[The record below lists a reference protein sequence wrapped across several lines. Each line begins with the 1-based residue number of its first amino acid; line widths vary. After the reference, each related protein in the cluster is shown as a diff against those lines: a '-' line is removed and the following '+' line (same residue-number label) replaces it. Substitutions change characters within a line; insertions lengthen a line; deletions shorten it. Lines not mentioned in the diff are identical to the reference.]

1 MAKQRLVD
9 FRGGINEKVSPHMI
23 GDSQGQNAVDIDFST
38 VRLEGRNTIDTTNSA
53 SGSFLYDPGDGV
65 TDPRFVS
72 IYPTDTTG
80 TPSPY
85 IEYSSDFAVWNRDL
99 YVAKGA
105 PVKHDSSG
113 NLVAVASSDHT
124 GQTVRFLDGATTAQT
139 LSFNAPSAVTATL
152 SDANYTTI
160 IVPAL
165 DEIPA
170 AAGSGQTGI
179 VTTGATNTSN
189 YSVINYQ
196 LIPTYS
202 QYGTEQVAAGGR
214 TIYRKSGATTDYYI
228 GGTGSSSFTGEVS
241 GYFYTR
247 SNDSI
252 QSSTIGVHTS
262 NMSTFSMTSTG
273 GVDTGRNFVQGNAHG
288 VTQNGVQF
296 YSYSSSLG
304 SNLYGQAYSI
314 ANSPIVTGTPS
325 QTFVGVNFGPGAVTT
340 SNYTQLNGTS
350 LTYSFNS
357 SNWRDSDFRTGTS
370 TQYFN
375 RYSGS
380 NGTIYYAPQN
390 STTINGVALT
400 ANNFY
405 TQSGGGT
412 SSQPQSEYVRLR
424 WDRNTI
430 ASLPYSSFNT
440 HQRYVQKWTSG
451 ALNLFVSRTQGTY
464 PYGTIYISTN
474 YGSASGRAGVWL
486 GTTSLQYF
494 QCWANGK
501 FFAMQ
506 SNGDLQ
512 QYNLSTGSVIA
523 NTYMSN
529 ADVLNIVWFR
539 CRGLSGN
546 NGGFSTNTLNFY
558 ITNVSNTATY
568 YDFLEQDDGL
578 GTAKWYSSGGT
589 LLFTQTNLTSGMYN
603 DTVGYTDSSGW
614 KYTIPNWQTVTPSTV
629 EPTGVPNRNW
639 DRVTQMY
646 EYASGETRN
655 KTITV
660 NVDYTYSA
668 HTRSESQT
676 SYWTYPTQQ
685 ATATRYSFPSNMT
698 YSVWSDTIPAGTVIP
713 ATDAFTYDDA
723 RTKIYQRNTSS
734 GTPTVINDESRG
746 NNWLGQGR
754 AFSGAD
760 AASAYGYFLKT
771 VRGSNNLPTLSNA
784 EIRAT
789 PSGTDVMTGD
799 ALHTPQRINF
809 TITDPTDQ
817 SGAPDAYRLYRKD
830 NGGTVDLGY
839 IKPSRLNSTAY
850 STDISFSFNSTNKTV
865 TISNLLTASKYRI
878 KWWAY
883 QQSRVSSITVGSGS
897 ANTAIAAKSNTTG
910 FSFDGSSSI
919 VIQLATSPS
928 GDVRMFA
935 CDFWLEES
943 VLPGP
948 DAASLLDDTFAVIK
962 CYDVLHDTAYDQLDA
977 DNDGTPD
984 DVAQTIQGTSDF
996 LDLFAANLLNDGLGS
1011 SSAVSAPDYCKFF
1024 KESNNF
1030 FFAVG
1035 TSFTTNTLYGGS
1047 GNTNKK
1053 GSYLF
1058 VSEYNDPTTW
1068 YASGYVQFDSEITGL
1083 HTYPGEMIVW
1093 TENGTYRVTGSR
1105 YDQMRKTKLATT
1117 EGMPE
1122 GQHRTAVLV
1131 NNYLVWMSQSGICV
1145 YDGRGVANLTR
1156 GRFNDFG
1163 FTDAQKRHAKYDL
1176 SDAVGTALHAGQYE
1190 GIYYLVGSDEAGFAV
1205 DFNLEG
1211 FPVSRVDLKEGA
1223 AENTTTPPVL
1233 FYNPRENQLLSRRG
1247 RIAEGSGN
1255 NTWTY
1260 KTREFDGGAFG
1271 SLKLVKSVVVNGSG
1285 SGKIQVYLDGQ
1296 PAFLDN
1302 AFKFDLA
1309 GQTYLIKSVPD
1320 QLLQTQFEFYYNG
1333 TVIRSKGGSY
1343 VPDTANNESG
1353 DIAEGATWSIDAGVA
1368 PDANG
1373 PAWNV
1378 TFESTPS
1385 HTDTH
1390 STGSGNTAINWTNTY
1405 YAVKNNLLVNVPLD
1419 VSIDYSPNNSTQ
1431 PARIYV
1437 PASPTNNTYKVPIVD
1452 VWSIEVI
1459 DWNGK
1464 IDWIDTEYEMVST

>member
-23 GDSQGQNAVDIDFST
+23 GDTQGQDAVDIDFST
-38 VRLEGRNTIDTTNSA
+38 VRLEGRNTIDTTNNA

-65 TDPRFVS
+65 TDSRFVS

-80 TPSPY
+80 NPSPY

-105 PVKHDSSG
+105 PVAHDSSG
-113 NLVAVASSDHT
+113 NLVAVASTDHT
-124 GQTVRFLDGATTAQT
+124 GQTIRFLDGATTAQT

-152 SDANYTTI
+152 SDANYATI
-160 IVPAL
+160 LVPAL

-202 QYGTEQVAAGGR
+202 QYGTEEAAAGGR
-214 TIYRKSGATTDYYI
+214 TIYRKSGASTNYYI
-228 GGTGSSSFTGEVS
+228 GGTGSSSFSGEVS

-247 SNDSI
+247 ANDSI
-252 QSSTIGVHTS
+252 QSSSIGVHTS
-262 NMSTFSMTSTG
+262 NLTTFSMTSTG
-273 GVDTGRNFVQGNAHG
+273 GVDTGRNFVQGSAHG

-304 SNLYGQAYSI
+304 SNLYGQASSV
-314 ANSPIVTGTPS
+314 ANSPIVTGTPN
-325 QTFVGVNFGPGAVTT
+325 QTFVGVNFSGAVTT
-340 SNYTQLNGTS
+340 TNYTQLNGTS
-350 LTYSFNS
+350 LTYSFYS

-390 STTINGVALT
+390 NVTINGVALS
-400 ANNFY
+400 ANHFY
-405 TQSGGGT
+405 TQGGGGT
-412 SSQPQSEYVRLR
+412 SNQTQQEYVRLR
-424 WDRNTI
+424 WERDVI
-430 ASLPYSSFNT
+430 ASYPYTSPTSYPTCRKWYYSINNHNIFECNTTSSNTTAFIFIGT
-440 HQRYVQKWTSG
+440 HQGSG
-451 ALNLFVSRTQGTY
+451 G
-464 PYGTIYISTN
+464 
-474 YGSASGRAGVWL
+474 GRAGL
-486 GTTSLQYF
+486 YSHQSFSFF
-494 QCWANGK
+494 QLWANGK
-501 FFAMQ
+501 FYEKDA
-506 SNGDLQ
+506 NGDFRE
-512 QYNLSTGSVIA
+512 YNLTTGSYA
-523 NTYMSN
+523 NAWLSD

-539 CRGLSGN
+539 FAGTSGN
-546 NGGFSTNTLNFY
+546 SLSIPTTIQHYFLTGGSSGTF
-558 ITNVSNTATY
+558 
-568 YDFLEQDDGL
+568 YDFAKKDDTY
-578 GTAKWYSSGGT
+578 GTAKWYSSSSGA
-589 LLFTQTNLTSGMYN
+589 LLHTETQKTSGVY
-603 DTVGYTDSSGW
+603 TAAGQAFTDSNGW
-614 KYTIPNWQTVTPSTV
+614 EYTIPDPASVTPSTID
-629 EPTGVPNRNW
+629 PTGASRTML
-639 DRVTQMY
+639 VTQMY
-646 EYASGETRN
+646 EYSTGQTRN
-655 KTITV
+655 KTTTV

-698 YSVWSDTIPAGTVIP
+698 YSVWSDTIPAGTVTP

-883 QQSRVSSITVGSGS
+883 QQSQVSSITVGSGS

-919 VIQLATSPS
+919 VIQLATSTS
-928 GDVRMFA
+928 GDARMFA

-943 VLPGP
+943 VLAGS

-962 CYDVLHDTAYDQLDA
+962 CYDVLHDTAFDQLDT

-984 DVAQTIQGTSDF
+984 DVAQTIEDTSDF

-1035 TSFTTNTLYGGS
+1035 TEFTAATFYGGS

-1105 YDQMRKTKLATT
+1105 YDQMRKTKLATI

-1131 NNYLVWMSQSGICV
+1131 NNYLVWMSQSGICI
-1145 YDGRGVANLTR
+1145 YDGRGVTNLTR

-1190 GIYYLVGSDEAGFAV
+1190 GIYYLVGSDETGFAV

-1233 FYNPRENQLLSRRG
+1233 LYNPRENQLLSRRG
-1247 RIAEGSGN
+1247 RVAEGSGN

-1285 SGKIQVYLDGQ
+1285 SGKIQIYLDGV
-1296 PAFLDN
+1296 AVFSGT
-1302 AFKFDLA
+1302 
-1309 GQTYLIKSVPD
+1309 GQ
-1320 QLLQTQFEFYYNG
+1320 
-1333 TVIRSKGGSY
+1333 
-1343 VPDTANNESG
+1343 
-1353 DIAEGATWSIDAGVA
+1353 DI
-1368 PDANG
+1368 
-1373 PAWNV
+1373 
-1378 TFESTPS
+1378 
-1385 HTDTH
+1385 
-1390 STGSGNTAINWTNTY
+1390 
-1405 YAVKNNLLVNVPLD
+1405 
-1419 VSIDYSPNNSTQ
+1419 SIDYSPNNSTQ

-1437 PASPTNNTYKVPIVD
+1437 PASPTNNTYKVPIAD
-1452 VWSIEVI
+1452 VWSVEIT
-1459 DWNGK
+1459 DWDGK
-1464 IDWIDTEYEMVST
+1464 IDWIDTEYEMVSA

>member
-1 MAKQRLVD
+1 M
-9 FRGGINEKVSPHMI
+9 
-23 GDSQGQNAVDIDFST
+23 
-38 VRLEGRNTIDTTNSA
+38 
-53 SGSFLYDPGDGV
+53 
-65 TDPRFVS
+65 
-72 IYPTDTTG
+72 
-80 TPSPY
+80 
-85 IEYSSDFAVWNRDL
+85 
-99 YVAKGA
+99 
-105 PVKHDSSG
+105 
-113 NLVAVASSDHT
+113 
-124 GQTVRFLDGATTAQT
+124 
-139 LSFNAPSAVTATL
+139 
-152 SDANYTTI
+152 
-160 IVPAL
+160 
-165 DEIPA
+165 
-170 AAGSGQTGI
+170 
-179 VTTGATNTSN
+179 
-189 YSVINYQ
+189 
-196 LIPTYS
+196 
-202 QYGTEQVAAGGR
+202 
-214 TIYRKSGATTDYYI
+214 
-228 GGTGSSSFTGEVS
+228 TGS
-241 GYFYTR
+241 
-247 SNDSI
+247 
-252 QSSTIGVHTS
+252 
-262 NMSTFSMTSTG
+262 
-273 GVDTGRNFVQGNAHG
+273 
-288 VTQNGVQF
+288 
-296 YSYSSSLG
+296 
-304 SNLYGQAYSI
+304 
-314 ANSPIVTGTPS
+314 PS
-325 QTFVGVNFGPGAVTT
+325 QTFVGVNFSGAVTT
-340 SNYTQLNGTS
+340 TNFSDLNGTS
-350 LTYSFNS
+350 LTYGLYST
-357 SNWRDSDFRTGTS
+357 NWRDSDQSGRTGTS

-375 RYSGS
+375 RYNGS

-390 STTINGVALT
+390 SVTINGVALT
-400 ANNFY
+400 ANHFY
-405 TQSGGGT
+405 TQSGGGSTTQQQTQTEYPPASENGWMWIRRFTTIYQKLNYNDSYWNENNNHLMIVRNGSIVHSNTYAGTSVMRYPQNTMYKRGALMSTIAGYGSYYEVIEWTSADLGWIRIFYDGAYIYTPAPSYTYADAT
-412 SSQPQSEYVRLR
+412 SSSGQTAV
-424 WDRNTI
+424 TI
-430 ASLPYSSFNT
+430 NGYTYTRGT
-440 HQRYVQKWTSG
+440 HVQTYYDG
-451 ALNLFVSRTQGTY
+451 VTQ
-464 PYGTIYISTN
+464 
-474 YGSASGRAGVWL
+474 
-486 GTTSLQYF
+486 
-494 QCWANGK
+494 
-501 FFAMQ
+501 
-506 SNGDLQ
+506 
-512 QYNLSTGSVIA
+512 
-523 NTYMSN
+523 
-529 ADVLNIVWFR
+529 
-539 CRGLSGN
+539 GN
-546 NGGFSTNTLNFY
+546 NGLSTTENYKIASRST
-558 ITNVSNTATY
+558 TVSV
-568 YDFLEQDDGL
+568 
-578 GTAKWYSSGGT
+578 S
-589 LLFTQTNLTSGMYN
+589 
-603 DTVGYTDSSGW
+603 
-614 KYTIPNWQTVTPSTV
+614 
-629 EPTGVPNRNW
+629 VP
-639 DRVTQMY
+639 
-646 EYASGETRN
+646 
-655 KTITV
+655 
-660 NVDYTYSA
+660 VDYTYSA
-668 HTRSESQT
+668 HTRSETQT

-698 YSVWSDTIPAGTVIP
+698 YSVWSDTIPAGTVTP

-850 STDISFSFNSTNKTV
+850 STDISFSFNSTNKTI

-883 QQSRVSSITVGSGS
+883 QQSRVGSITVGSGS

-919 VIQLATSPS
+919 VIQLATSTS
-928 GDVRMFA
+928 GDARMFA

-943 VLPGP
+943 VLAGS

-962 CYDVLHDTAYDQLDA
+962 CYDVLHDTAFDSLT
-977 DNDGTPD
+977 NDT
-984 DVAQTIQGTSDF
+984 VTTVEGTSDF
-996 LDLFAANLLNDGLGS
+996 LDLFAADLLNDGLGS

-1035 TSFTTNTLYGGS
+1035 TEFTTATLYGGS

-1093 TENGTYRVTGSR
+1093 TESGTYRVTGSR

-1131 NNYLVWMSQSGICV
+1131 NNYLVWMSQSGICI

-1176 SDAVGTALHAGQYE
+1176 SNAVGTALHAGQYE

-1285 SGKIQVYLDGQ
+1285 SGKIQIYLDGVA
-1296 PAFLDN
+1296 AFTSP
-1302 AFKFDLA
+1302 
-1309 GQTYLIKSVPD
+1309 GQ
-1320 QLLQTQFEFYYNG
+1320 
-1333 TVIRSKGGSY
+1333 
-1343 VPDTANNESG
+1343 
-1353 DIAEGATWSIDAGVA
+1353 
-1368 PDANG
+1368 
-1373 PAWNV
+1373 
-1378 TFESTPS
+1378 
-1385 HTDTH
+1385 
-1390 STGSGNTAINWTNTY
+1390 
-1405 YAVKNNLLVNVPLD
+1405 D
-1419 VSIDYSPNNSTQ
+1419 VSVDYSPNNSTQ

-1437 PASPTNNTYKVPIVD
+1437 PASPTNNTYKVPIAD
-1452 VWSIEVI
+1452 VWSVEII
-1459 DWNGK
+1459 NWDGK
-1464 IDWIDTEYEMVST
+1464 IDWIDTEYEMVSA